1 EDPYERNDRLKTLGF
16 DPKLDKQLKKEK
28 QKGQCKN
35 CFTKRRLSEIDE
47 EIKVSLY
54 IFIQKIETDKSL
66 IQVIITTLL
75 KKIIKPEQD
84 MRLHNVNKNK
94 HFHK

>member
-1 EDPYERNDRLKTLGF
+1 MKYNYNREIEILEQFYQEAIELI
-16 DPKLDKQLKKEK
+16 
-28 QKGQCKN
+28 KN
-35 CFTKRRLSEIDE
+35 QALSEIEE

-84 MRLHNVNKNK
+84 IRLHNVNKNK

>member
-1 EDPYERNDRLKTLGF
+1 MKYNYNREIEILEQFYQEAIELI
-16 DPKLDKQLKKEK
+16 
-28 QKGQCKN
+28 KN
-35 CFTKRRLSEIDE
+35 QALSEIEE

>member
-1 EDPYERNDRLKTLGF
+1 EIEILEQFYQEAIELI
-16 DPKLDKQLKKEK
+16 
-28 QKGQCKN
+28 KN
-35 CFTKRRLSEIDE
+35 QALSEIEE

-84 MRLHNVNKNK
+84 IRLHNVNKNK

>member
-1 EDPYERNDRLKTLGF
+1 MKYNYHREIEILEQFYQEAIELI
-16 DPKLDKQLKKEK
+16 
-28 QKGQCKN
+28 KN
-35 CFTKRRLSEIDE
+35 QALSEIEE

-66 IQVIITTLL
+66 IQVIITSLL

-84 MRLHNVNKNK
+84 IRLHNVNKNK

>member
-1 EDPYERNDRLKTLGF
+1 MKYNHNREIEILEQFYQEAIELI
-16 DPKLDKQLKKEK
+16 
-28 QKGQCKN
+28 KN
-35 CFTKRRLSEIDE
+35 QALSEIEE

-66 IQVIITTLL
+66 IQVIITSLL

-84 MRLHNVNKNK
+84 IRLHNVNKNK

>member
-1 EDPYERNDRLKTLGF
+1 MKYNYNREIETLEQF
-16 DPKLDKQLKKEK
+16 YQEAIELI
-28 QKGQCKN
+28 KN
-35 CFTKRRLSEIDE
+35 QALSKIEE
-47 EIKVSLY
+47 EIKDCVD

-66 IQVIITTLL
+66 IQVIITSLL

-84 MRLHNVNKNK
+84 IRLHNVNKNK

>member
-1 EDPYERNDRLKTLGF
+1 MKYNYHREIETLEQF
-16 DPKLDKQLKKEK
+16 YQEAIELI
-28 QKGQCKN
+28 KN
-35 CFTKRRLSEIDE
+35 QALSEIEE

>member
-1 EDPYERNDRLKTLGF
+1 MKYNYNREIEILEQFYQEAIELI
-16 DPKLDKQLKKEK
+16 
-28 QKGQCKN
+28 KN
-35 CFTKRRLSEIDE
+35 QALSKIEE
-47 EIKVSLY
+47 EIKDCVD
-54 IFIQKIETDKSL
+54 IFVHKIETDKSL

>member
-1 EDPYERNDRLKTLGF
+1 MKYNYNQEIETLEKYYQQAI
-16 DPKLDKQLKKEK
+16 KLIENQA
-28 QKGQCKN
+28 
-35 CFTKRRLSEIDE
+35 LSEIQE
-47 EIKVSLY
+47 EIKASLD

-84 MRLHNVNKNK
+84 IRLHNVNKNK

>member
-1 EDPYERNDRLKTLGF
+1 MKYNYHREIEILEQFYQEAIELI
-16 DPKLDKQLKKEK
+16 
-28 QKGQCKN
+28 KN
-35 CFTKRRLSEIDE
+35 QALSEIEE